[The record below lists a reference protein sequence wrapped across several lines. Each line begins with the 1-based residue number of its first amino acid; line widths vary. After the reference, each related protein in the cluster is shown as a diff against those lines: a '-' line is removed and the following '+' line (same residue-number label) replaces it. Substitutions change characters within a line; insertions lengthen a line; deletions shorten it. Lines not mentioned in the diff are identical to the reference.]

1 LKPFQGKSYLTS
13 MKILCVQFRQLGDI
27 LMTTPSLRAL
37 KEGLPGCSITFLA
50 ERGPA
55 RAVANNPDADEIL
68 RVGDFSFLGLIRAL
82 RRRKFDVAIDFMGT
96 PSSARTCFFSGAPVR
111 VGFTK
116 KGRSWFYSRRVPP
129 QPDRAYSAASKA
141 ALLKPLGVSCAS
153 FETRFFPTDADRQE
167 AQTLIRRFNMAAEKN
182 VVALSPVS
190 RREYK
195 RWPLASFAAVCDALH
210 RDHGLRFLPLF
221 GPDEEEF
228 IRDMVALSSGKEAF
242 LFPCEPLSFGALKPV
257 LEKCL
262 FYLGNDNGIRHMAI
276 ASGLPTAAIFGLPDP
291 LNWTPPGNLPHFHLW
306 AKADLASVTVE
317 AVVKM
322 AEKALQAALTGLE
335 GCAKR

>member
-1 LKPFQGKSYLTS
+1 

-27 LMTTPSLRAL
+27 LMTTPSLCAL
-37 KEGLPGCSITFLA
+37 KGALPGCSITFLA

-68 RVGDFSFLGLIRAL
+68 RTGDFSYPGLIRAL
-82 RRRKFDVAIDFMGT
+82 RKRRFDVAIDFMGT

-111 VGFTK
+111 VGFIK
-116 KGRSWFYSRRVPP
+116 RGRSWFYNRRVPP
-129 QPDRAYSAASKA
+129 SPDRAYSAASKA
-141 ALLKPLGVSCAS
+141 ALLAPLGVPCAS

-167 AQTLIRRFNMAAEKN
+167 ARTLMGRFNMDAEKN

-210 RDHGLRFLPLF
+210 RNHGLRFLPLF

-228 IRDMVALSSGKEAF
+228 IRDLVAFSSMKEAF

-276 ASGLPTAAIFGLPDP
+276 AAGIPTAAIFGIPDP
-291 LNWTPPGNLPHFHLW
+291 LNWTPPGHLPHFHLW
-306 AKADLASVTVE
+306 AKEDLASVTVRE
-317 AVVKM
+317 VLEM
-322 AEKALQAALTGLE
+322 AEKALQAALTGFE
-335 GCAKR
+335 GWAKR